1 MIMMEPTLM
10 NFIIFISVIL
20 CVITSLFAA
29 FIIYRRD
36 RKSQEHRFFTVFFI
50 GLAGFVAFYLF
61 LQYPILKDYSYFFQL
76 LSLSTAVLGLF
87 LFYFTLAHEGS
98 LRIEVLL
105 GCSVSVYILPIL
117 SVILHPYQFIVESYG
132 YELNVDLWFITFVST
147 IYAIFGFYALL
158 GLGWLYK
165 KTTKQPLKH
174 KIALV
179 FLGLLIMSISGVLSF
194 TIIPV
199 VINVHILKPF
209 GYIAF
214 IIGILIMTSAFKGKE
229 NNEKKNAVNE
239 N

>member
-1 MIMMEPTLM
+1 MPHLSSIEEIEKVKNIVFLP
-10 NFIIFISVIL
+10 F
-20 CVITSLFAA
+20 SLLGL
-29 FIIYRRD
+29 RD
-36 RKSQEHRFFTVFFI
+36 SLHSI
-50 GLAGFVAFYLF
+50 CF
-61 LQYPILKDYSYFFQL
+61 LQYPLLKDYSYFFQL

-87 LFYFTLAHEGS
+87 LFYYTLAHEGS

-132 YELNVDLWFITFVST
+132 YELNVDLWFITFVSI

-165 KTTKQPLKH
+165 KTIKQPLKH

-194 TIIPV
+194 TVIPV

-214 IIGILIMTSAFKGKE
+214 IIGILIMTSALKGK
-229 NNEKKNAVNE
+229 KIMRKSLR
-239 N
+239 